1 MSPDKALAIILRGSN
16 LTAKKYDFGAVA
28 IVRRAI
34 SSTIKPETP
43 AIKICT
49 PFDEEASSAG
59 KVSAC
64 PSLPDIVV
72 TAEKLETLLQQTS
85 VSMVALEN
93 DELAGLNV
101 RSLKDLGS
109 GIVPALRVVPFLGR
123 SSALTVGMR
132 GLVPSDATQIT
143 RDPTVG
149 VYLDGVYL
157 GRVQGLGAYTMDVE
171 RVEILRGPQGT
182 MFGRNSI
189 GGAINIITRKPRG
202 EFATEGKFG
211 VSSFSGREASLR
223 VDLPR
228 QGNISASFTAS
239 LDTNDGWV
247 KNPLANQTNWH
258 RTDRH
263 ALRASALWEIAQNL
277 ELLYDWD
284 RSIDKSTPGYSVL
297 MSLDAT
303 DPPIAPI
310 FSVEGER
317 VRSARGGFIMKPS
330 RGLVTG
336 HTLRGSYRPSDRL
349 TVNAIASWRSLKQD
363 QWDQSAGIF
372 NPYSQGGTGGRLSY
386 SNVVQDQFNGELNAS
401 GRAGNLRYLV
411 GMFHFVES
419 GVDRAIVADTIQFN
433 EEGNSYSQIPGIEL
447 KALSPNR
454 SSEVHTRSR
463 ALFGKLTW
471 TPPLAGSRIILDAG
485 IRYTEETKR
494 GRPVLR
500 EGQSVETN
508 ENSMPVIFKKRRF
521 DPAISVAY
529 DINSVGRVYLKWS
542 RAFRSGGA
550 NTRSPTF
557 RVYGAE
563 QNATWE
569 LGYKADLWDRTVRL
583 NVAAYKSVL
592 RHPQIDIPNYTN
604 ISKSETVNGSNSAEI
619 RGAEV
624 DAIFIFPSRLR
635 VEASFIYTDVV
646 GHSQNLKLDE
656 NVQSIPLT
664 ISYTPKYA
672 ASLSLSHNFSL
683 GSNLEAQAQIYGSVR
698 GREHDSGITSD
709 KSSRAEDTGARL
721 DLHGI
726 RWRGMNIELGF
737 WVKNIFNEKHEIWK
751 YKNKWKGA
759 YDLRVFNDPI
769 SSGIVFG
776 FKF

>member
-1 MSPDKALAIILRGSN
+1 MRMRLPLVIVGVALSSGVSHAADAQRVQFDIPEGRLSDVLSAYARLTAIQLIYKADEVTSVGSKGVKGAMSPDKALAIILRGSN

-43 AIKICT
+43 AIKICA

-85 VSMVALEN
+85 VSMVALES

-336 HTLRGSYRPSDRL
+336 HTLRGSYRASDRL

-372 NPYSQGGTGGRLSY
+372 NPYSQGGTGGVSVILMLFRTS
-386 SNVVQDQFNGELNAS
+386 S
-401 GRAGNLRYLV
+401 
-411 GMFHFVES
+411 MES
-419 GVDRAIVADTIQFN
+419 
-433 EEGNSYSQIPGIEL
+433 
-447 KALSPNR
+447 
-454 SSEVHTRSR
+454 
-463 ALFGKLTW
+463 
-471 TPPLAGSRIILDAG
+471 
-485 IRYTEETKR
+485 
-494 GRPVLR
+494 
-500 EGQSVETN
+500 
-508 ENSMPVIFKKRRF
+508 
-521 DPAISVAY
+521 
-529 DINSVGRVYLKWS
+529 
-542 RAFRSGGA
+542 
-550 NTRSPTF
+550 
-557 RVYGAE
+557 
-563 QNATWE
+563 
-569 LGYKADLWDRTVRL
+569 
-583 NVAAYKSVL
+583 
-592 RHPQIDIPNYTN
+592 
-604 ISKSETVNGSNSAEI
+604 
-619 RGAEV
+619 
-624 DAIFIFPSRLR
+624 
-635 VEASFIYTDVV
+635 
-646 GHSQNLKLDE
+646 
-656 NVQSIPLT
+656 
-664 ISYTPKYA
+664 
-672 ASLSLSHNFSL
+672 
-683 GSNLEAQAQIYGSVR
+683 
-698 GREHDSGITSD
+698 
-709 KSSRAEDTGARL
+709 
-721 DLHGI
+721 
-726 RWRGMNIELGF
+726 
-737 WVKNIFNEKHEIWK
+737 
-751 YKNKWKGA
+751 
-759 YDLRVFNDPI
+759 
-769 SSGIVFG
+769 
-776 FKF
+776 